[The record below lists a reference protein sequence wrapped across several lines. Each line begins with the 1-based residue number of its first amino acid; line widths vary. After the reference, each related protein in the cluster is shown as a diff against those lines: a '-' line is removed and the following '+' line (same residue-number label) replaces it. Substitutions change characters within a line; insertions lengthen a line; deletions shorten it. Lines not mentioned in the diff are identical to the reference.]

1 MRKHLHHC
9 IRNKSNI
16 LIKILELKE
25 ALKPHAELIRQI
37 SPDFRPVDNKLYLKY
52 LTWKSKFFYE
62 TLINDISESPKYNML
77 KNNFVDL
84 QEHEINRTIYF
95 KIQKMPEKKLTEFNY
110 KIMHNILICGKYLS
124 KWDDSINPIQY
135 GIFFALY
142 NMGGG

>member
-1 MRKHLHHC
+1 MGITLGHKYRYQVFDGTLLCEKHLHNC

-16 LIKILELKE
+16 LIEILELKE

-77 KNNFVDL
+77 KNNFNDL
-84 QEHEINRTIYF
+84 QEHEINRIQGF
-95 KIQKMPEKKLTEFNY
+95 KDSNQFICNNQY
-110 KIMHNILICGKYLS
+110 ILLRY
-124 KWDDSINPIQY
+124 
-135 GIFFALY
+135 
-142 NMGGG
+142 